1 MASDLK
7 LTAAGILAHVLETC
21 GIRTGT
27 TIDRKDLENMAASLD
42 DQLSALI
49 AAAKRVEAAERQKR
63 IACGVADKLGERLRA
78 SNARATAAE
87 ARVGEL
93 TKALEFYADRKSY
106 DGTKNLIDGG
116 WGGSSLEAH
125 SDVIADRGQRA
136 RTALKP
142 QGEEKPNVGPLL
154 DIITRLRTA
163 LATMTAERDRMKLAC
178 IKMDD
183 EIGQTLG
190 KALGYP
196 WYKDDQVNFPG
207 ATEANGV
214 CVGEHVAATI
224 AMEAAAALAA
234 SQKTVKVLGEECRAT
249 RLERERFF
257 DKSSHAEWAES
268 VRLAGDAIMAT
279 NADPDARRAVEE
291 TP

>member
-125 SDVIADRGQRA
+125 SDVIADRGLRA
-136 RTALKP
+136 RVALDAKRENRLDTALGKEP
-142 QGEEKPNVGPLL
+142 RPTTGESLIAGLTDLRDTLQRGESLGAHYK
-154 DIITRLRTA
+154 ITYHNPPR
-163 LATMTAERDRMKLAC
+163 
-178 IKMDD
+178 
-183 EIGQTLG
+183 
-190 KALGYP
+190 P
-196 WYKDDQVNFPG
+196 PG
-207 ATEANGV
+207 DTTEP
-214 CVGEHVAATI
+214 
-224 AMEAAAALAA
+224 
-234 SQKTVKVLGEECRAT
+234 R
-249 RLERERFF
+249 
-257 DKSSHAEWAES
+257 
-268 VRLAGDAIMAT
+268 
-279 NADPDARRAVEE
+279 P
-291 TP
+291 